1 MDEMQKPPHVSEGRA
16 LALIARPTLLSSESA
31 DEFEAL
37 VAALRQEIEP
47 RGIVEH
53 MYVSETASI
62 VSEILRF
69 RRCKAAIINAAYCAA
84 LKNLLSREL
93 NVDYQTAEELAQGW
107 FTDEASKKQVAE
119 ILRQRQLDDSAI
131 EAEAIRSLASE
142 LEMLDR
148 MLTSLEGRRNRT
160 IRFIAEYRESFA
172 KKVRDGSDRLIEAD
186 SAFWLDNP

>member
-1 MDEMQKPPHVSEGRA
+1 MNEMQKPPHVSEGRA
-16 LALIARPTLLSSESA
+16 LALIARPALLSSESA

-93 NVDYQTAEELAQGW
+93 NVDYQTAEELAQ
-107 FTDEASKKQVAE
+107 KLVH
-119 ILRQRQLDDSAI
+119 R
-131 EAEAIRSLASE
+131 
-142 LEMLDR
+142 
-148 MLTSLEGRRNRT
+148 
-160 IRFIAEYRESFA
+160 
-172 KKVRDGSDRLIEAD
+172 
-186 SAFWLDNP
+186 